1 MVAGGTCPGYMLGR
15 LVAWLEFKSR
25 PATTTCPY
33 FPSSASQPGS
43 QVTFLWIHPI
53 SDFLNWP
60 LYGRYLS
67 KSGVVS
73 ARNIARSMGDRMVMF
88 LSAPG
93 LVILTEI

>member
-15 LVAWLEFKSR
+15 PVAWLEFKSR
-25 PATTTCPY
+25 PATTTLAL
-33 FPSSASQPGS
+33 FPQLSRL
-43 QVTFLWIHPI
+43 TFLWVHPI

-73 ARNIARSMGDRMVMF
+73 AENIARSMGDRMVMF

>member
-15 LVAWLEFKSR
+15 PVAWLEFKYQASNNHL
-25 PATTTCPY
+25 PL
-33 FPSSASQPGS
+33 FPQLSQL
-43 QVTFLWIHPI
+43 TFLWIHPI

-73 ARNIARSMGDRMVMF
+73 AENIARSMGDRMVMF

>member
-1 MVAGGTCPGYMLGR
+1 MVAGGICPGYMLGR
-15 LVAWLEFKSR
+15 PVAWLEFKSR
-25 PATTTCPY
+25 PSNNHLPL
-33 FPSSASQPGS
+33 FPQLSQL
-43 QVTFLWIHPI
+43 TFLSIHPI
-53 SDFLNWP
+53 SDFLKWP